1 MEKKILYHIGLYG
14 FRKLIVYVIKDNG
27 DNTSIVSLNKDG
39 SFPKHVWNCKFPGI
53 PLNFDIMTTYIIES
67 PNGETHKLEVFRTAT
82 GFSVYVDGSNICES
96 ITEEDFLQELEN
108 PTF

>member
-1 MEKKILYHIGLYG
+1 MEKKILYHTFHRAG
-14 FRKLIVYVIKDNG
+14 R
-27 DNTSIVSLNKDG
+27 
-39 SFPKHVWNCKFPGI
+39 FPGI
-53 PLNFDIMTTYIIES
+53 PLNFDIMTAYIIES

-96 ITEEDFLQELEN
+96 ITEDDFLQELEN

>member
-39 SFPKHVWNCKFPGI
+39 SSPKHVWNCNLHNINNNTNI
-53 PLNFDIMTTYIIES
+53 PPRRAVSRHSF
-67 PNGETHKLEVFRTAT
+67 KL
-82 GFSVYVDGSNICES
+82 
-96 ITEEDFLQELEN
+96 
-108 PTF
+108 

>member
-39 SFPKHVWNCKFPGI
+39 SSPFHVWNCN
-53 PLNFDIMTTYIIES
+53 L
-67 PNGETHKLEVFRTAT
+67 H
-82 GFSVYVDGSNICES
+82 NINE
-96 ITEEDFLQELEN
+96 
-108 PTF
+108 

>member
-39 SFPKHVWNCKFPGI
+39 SFPKHVWKCNLHNINDDYKYSTAPDGFP
-53 PLNFDIMTTYIIES
+53 
-67 PNGETHKLEVFRTAT
+67 A
-82 GFSVYVDGSNICES
+82 
-96 ITEEDFLQELEN
+96 FL
-108 PTF
+108 

>member
-1 MEKKILYHIGLYG
+1 
-14 FRKLIVYVIKDNG
+14 
-27 DNTSIVSLNKDG
+27 
-39 SFPKHVWNCKFPGI
+39 
-53 PLNFDIMTTYIIES
+53 MTTYIIES

-82 GFSVYVDGSNICES
+82 GYVDGSNICES

>member
-1 MEKKILYHIGLYG
+1 
-14 FRKLIVYVIKDNG
+14 
-27 DNTSIVSLNKDG
+27 
-39 SFPKHVWNCKFPGI
+39 
-53 PLNFDIMTTYIIES
+53 MTTYIIES

-82 GFSVYVDGSNICES
+82 GFSVYVDGSES

>member
-39 SFPKHVWNCKFPGI
+39 PFPKHVWKCN
-53 PLNFDIMTTYIIES
+53 L
-67 PNGETHKLEVFRTAT
+67 H
-82 GFSVYVDGSNICES
+82 NINE
-96 ITEEDFLQELEN
+96 
-108 PTF
+108 

>member
-39 SFPKHVWNCKFPGI
+39 SFPKHVRKCN
-53 PLNFDIMTTYIIES
+53 L
-67 PNGETHKLEVFRTAT
+67 H
-82 GFSVYVDGSNICES
+82 NINE
-96 ITEEDFLQELEN
+96 
-108 PTF
+108 

>member
-39 SFPKHVWNCKFPGI
+39 PS
-53 PLNFDIMTTYIIES
+53 LNTFGT
-67 PNGETHKLEVFRTAT
+67 V
-82 GFSVYVDGSNICES
+82 IC
-96 ITEEDFLQELEN
+96 IT
-108 PTF
+108 